1 MSSKKKGSDD
11 KDQKPVR
18 ISAIDEDVLTAL
30 LGRELYGLEIL
41 DQLNLD
47 RPSELKFGSLYP
59 ALNRLEKKGLV
70 SWQWGDEVDESGGAR
85 RKYYKVTG
93 LGARSLRAVQEYR
106 ISLGQRASQ
115 TLVMCGSL

>member
-1 MSSKKKGSDD
+1 MPSKKPQD
-11 KDQKPVR
+11 KPVR
-18 ISAIDEDVLTAL
+18 LSAIDEDILTAL

-47 RPSELKFGSLYP
+47 RPITLKFGSLYP

-70 SWQWGDEVDESGGAR
+70 SWHWGDEVDESGGAR

-93 LGARSLRAVQEYR
+93 LGAKTLRAVQQYR
-106 ISLGQRASQ
+106 AALSERAAQAQSMRGG
-115 TLVMCGSL
+115 V